1 MSHRHLFDVPD
12 DVAYFNCAYYSPL
25 LNESR
30 RRLIAAAAE
39 KSHPWTRTTESFF
52 DDAETVRRLASQ
64 LFGGD
69 ADGYALVPSV
79 SYGISTA
86 ARAIEPT
93 LQPGDRILVMA
104 DEFPSNVL
112 PWRRSASERGAEII
126 TVPTPADGDWTRA
139 ILPMIDRRTKAVA
152 MSACHWTNG
161 ARIDLA
167 PIGQAARANG
177 STLVVDA
184 TQSLGAMPFAME
196 DVRPDFLIA
205 AAYKWLLCPYG
216 TGIMYVAE
224 PWRNARPL
232 EESWLARSNAHDFTA
247 LADYSDD
254 YLPGARRF
262 DVGEKA
268 TTQLPGVIAALE
280 QIQAW
285 GIDAI
290 AAHLAAINDRIAS
303 HLETLG
309 FRLAPAAHRC
319 PHMVGAGVP
328 EHFTSAE
335 QVAATLRSQQIYI
348 SRRGQSLRFAPHM
361 HVNEHDITRLF
372 NAISALAK

>member
-1 MSHRHLFDVPD
+1 MSYRHLFDVPD
-12 DVAYFNCAYYSPL
+12 DVAYFNCAYYSPI

-30 RRLIAAAAE
+30 RRLIAATAE
-39 KSHPWTRTTESFF
+39 KSHPWTRTTEHFF
-52 DDAETVRRLASQ
+52 DDAETIRGLAAN
-64 LFGGD
+64 LFGGH
-69 ADGYALVPSV
+69 AEGYALVPSV

-93 LQPGDRILVMA
+93 LQAGDRILVMA

-112 PWRRSASERGAEII
+112 PWRRTALERGAEIV

-139 ILPMIDRRTKAVA
+139 ILAMIDARVKVVA

-161 ARIDLA
+161 ARIDLG
-167 PIGQAARANG
+167 PIGRAARDLG
-177 STLVVDA
+177 SALVVDA
-184 TQSLGAMPFAME
+184 TQSLGAMPFAMDE
-196 DVRPDFLIA
+196 VRPDFLIA

-216 TGIMYVAE
+216 TAIMHVAE
-224 PWRNARPL
+224 RWHHARPL

-247 LADYSDD
+247 LADYSDE

-280 QIQAW
+280 QIQTW
-285 GIDAI
+285 GVGAIASHLGAITARI
-290 AAHLAAINDRIAS
+290 AAHL
-303 HLETLG
+303 EGLG

-319 PHMVGAGVP
+319 PHMIGAGVP
-328 EHFTSAE
+328 DGFASAE
-335 QVAATLRSQQIYI
+335 HVAAALRAQQIYI

-361 HVNEHDITRLF
+361 HVNEHDIERLLG
-372 NAISALAK
+372 AMSDVR

>member
-1 MSHRHLFDVPD
+1 M
-12 DVAYFNCAYYSPL
+12 
-25 LNESR
+25 
-30 RRLIAAAAE
+30 
-39 KSHPWTRTTESFF
+39 
-52 DDAETVRRLASQ
+52 
-64 LFGGD
+64 
-69 ADGYALVPSV
+69 PSV

-93 LQPGDRILVMA
+93 LQRGDRILVMA

-112 PWRRSASERGAEII
+112 PWRRTASQTGAQIV

-139 ILPMIDRRTKAVA
+139 ILSMIDARVKVVA

-161 ARIDLA
+161 ALINLT
-167 PIGQAARANG
+167 PISRAARDVHSA
-177 STLVVDA
+177 LVVDA
-184 TQSLGAMPFAME
+184 TQSLGAMPFSM
-196 DVRPDFLIA
+196 DDIRPDFLIA

-216 TGIMYVAE
+216 TAIMYVSDA
-224 PWRNARPL
+224 WRGARPL

-285 GIDAI
+285 GIGAI
-290 AAHLAAINDRIAS
+290 ASHLAAINTRIAS
-303 HLETLG
+303 HLDALG

-319 PHMVGAGVP
+319 PHMLGAGVP
-328 EHFTSAE
+328 NNFASAE
-335 QVAATLRSQQIYI
+335 QVAAALRAKQIYI

-361 HVNEHDITRLF
+361 YVNDHDIERLLT
-372 NAISALAK
+372 AISELRS